1 MKFSKNILLFVFFL
15 SIKSVLFAQS
25 HPDDIV
31 GYYLVVDPFSEAV
44 SQVHIYNA
52 GNGSY
57 EAILIWVEDE
67 EGKGYEGLV
76 FLKEM
81 TFNAKEKE
89 WQNAVITY
97 PGKSGKFKAAMRFEK
112 DGRLRIRAY
121 WGVSMLGK
129 TLHWKREK
137 ESRNPKIQPKKK
149 FNYGRI

>member
-1 MKFSKNILLFVFFL
+1 MRFSKQFLLFFFFL
-15 SIKSVLFAQS
+15 SVKTALFAQNN
-25 HPDDIV
+25 PDNIV

-44 SQVHIYNA
+44 SQIHIYNA
-52 GNGSY
+52 GNGRY

-81 TFNAKEKE
+81 TFNAKDNE

-97 PGKSGKFKAAMRFEK
+97 PGKSGKFKAAMRLEK

-121 WGVSMLGK
+121 WGVAALGK
-129 TLHWKREK
+129 TLYWKPEK
-137 ESRNPKIQPKKK
+137 ESRNPKIQPPVRKSST
-149 FNYGRI
+149 

>member
-1 MKFSKNILLFVFFL
+1 MKFSKNILLLIFFL
-15 SIKSVLFAQS
+15 STRSVLFAQT

-31 GYYLVVDPFSEAV
+31 GYYLVTDPFSEAI

-57 EAILIWVEDE
+57 EAILIWVEDK
-67 EGKGYEGLV
+67 EGKEYEGLV

-81 TFNAKEKE
+81 TFNAKDKE

-97 PGKSGKFKAAMRFEK
+97 PGKSGKFKAAMRLEK

-121 WGVSMLGK
+121 WGVAALGK
-129 TLHWKREK
+129 TLHWKPEK
-137 ESRNPKIQPKKK
+137 ESRNPKIQPPVRK
-149 FNYGRI
+149 NPT